1 MYQQAKNY
9 LKHSDNAVC
18 KRIVATL
25 KSLRSFELPNIKV
38 YGWFVGACYHLVS
51 MVISEFSRI
60 FIYTPMF
67 KAKLTNSPKGLYVY
81 GGSPQILG
89 QLVVSAGD
97 RSRIS
102 GVTSFIG
109 RSDKHHVASLSIGK
123 NVDIGWQNT
132 LCVGTKIV
140 IEDDVRLAAKVFLV
154 GFPGHPLDCNARA
167 AGAPDN
173 QDQIGDIIIKR
184 GAWIGTGATV
194 LPGVTIGEGAIV
206 ATASVVTKDVPAFC
220 VVAGN
225 PAKVVKQLGE

>member
-1 MYQQAKNY
+1 MIGESTFGFRYVPWRQCPIYCSRYVLAG
-9 LKHSDNAVC
+9 
-18 KRIVATL
+18 
-25 KSLRSFELPNIKV
+25 E
-38 YGWFVGACYHLVS
+38 FV
-51 MVISEFSRI
+51 
-60 FIYTPMF
+60 
-67 KAKLTNSPKGLYVY
+67 
-81 GGSPQILG
+81 
-89 QLVVSAGD
+89 
-97 RSRIS
+97 
-102 GVTSFIG
+102 
-109 RSDKHHVASLSIGK
+109 K

>member
-9 LKHSDNAVC
+9 LKHSDNPIC
-18 KRIVATL
+18 KSVVAKL
-25 KSLRSFELPNIKV
+25 KAIRSFELPNIRL
-38 YGWFVGACYHLVS
+38 YGWFVGTCYHLITTV
-51 MVISEFSRI
+51 VSEFARL

-67 KAKLTNSPKGLYVY
+67 KAKLGNNPKGLYVY
-81 GGSPQILG
+81 GGTPQILG
-89 QLVVSAGD
+89 QLYVTAGD
-97 RSRIS
+97 KSRIS

-132 LCVGTKIV
+132 LCVGTRIV

-154 GFPGHPLDCNARA
+154 GFPGHPLDCEARA
-167 AGAPDN
+167 SGAPDN
-173 QDQIGDIIIKR
+173 PDQIGDIIIKR

-194 LPGVTIGEGAIV
+194 LPKVTIGEGAIV
-206 ATASVVTKDVPAFC
+206 ATGSVVTKDVPAFC